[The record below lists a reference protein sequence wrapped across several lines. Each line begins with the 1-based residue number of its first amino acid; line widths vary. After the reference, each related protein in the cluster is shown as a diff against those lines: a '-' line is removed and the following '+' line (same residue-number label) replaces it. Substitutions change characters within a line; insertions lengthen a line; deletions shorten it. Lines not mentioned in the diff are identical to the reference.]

1 MSTPSYRTE
10 NIKEVLSDNLQI
22 ARMRLADARKKRTAA
37 DKLAQFWSNAINEVK
52 AAALEEGVDPNDL

>member
-37 DKLAQFWSNAINEVK
+37 DKLAQFWSSAINEVK